1 MRQVSGGL
9 DERKK
14 SWIRRGGKN
23 MLINSKVLVDEEDEG
38 GIITEGQYDR
48 CCSQMRLTDASLT
61 CNKMTQLIFL

>member
-14 SWIRRGGKN
+14 SRIRRGGKN

-48 CCSQMRLTDASLT
+48 CCRQMPV
-61 CNKMTQLIFL
+61 